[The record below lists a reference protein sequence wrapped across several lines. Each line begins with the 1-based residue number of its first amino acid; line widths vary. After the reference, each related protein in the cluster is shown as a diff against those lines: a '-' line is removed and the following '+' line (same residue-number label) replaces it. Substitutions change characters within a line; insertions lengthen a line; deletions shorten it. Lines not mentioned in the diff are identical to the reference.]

1 MESYNV
7 AVIGASAV
15 GKSTL
20 IQRVFTLPRP
30 PISNA
35 STVRQVVDNVPIM
48 VTLLELDLD
57 HFEFSPPEAIQWPK
71 QINGHIIPRVDS
83 ALILY
88 DVTDKRSL
96 RQLHDVAL
104 VPSSRLVFACR

>member
-48 VTLLELDLD
+48 VTLLELDLAYHSSGGFCID
-57 HFEFSPPEAIQWPK
+57 P
-71 QINGHIIPRVDS
+71 
-83 ALILY
+83 
-88 DVTDKRSL
+88 L
-96 RQLHDVAL
+96 RRH
-104 VPSSRLVFACR
+104 R